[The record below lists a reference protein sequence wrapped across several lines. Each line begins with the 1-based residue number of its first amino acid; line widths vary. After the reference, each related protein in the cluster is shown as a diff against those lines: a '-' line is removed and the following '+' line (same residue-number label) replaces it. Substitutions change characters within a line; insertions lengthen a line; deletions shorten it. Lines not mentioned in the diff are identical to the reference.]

1 MGLFIGIDLGT
12 TNSVAGVA
20 TPEGVRLAAD
30 NKGKRIH
37 ASVVSL
43 STGGEHILGN
53 SAKVRKATDPGRTI
67 YSAKR
72 LIGQNVR
79 APLVQLAMASLPYP
93 VEEGNNQ
100 QPIIVVGG
108 RRMTVPEVSA
118 MVLTHLR
125 QLCEAQFEDE
135 IAGAVITVPANF
147 SDSQRQ
153 GTKEAGR
160 LAGLEVMRLVNE
172 PTAAALAYGYGRSMD
187 QRVAVFDF
195 GGGTF
200 DFSLLKIDSDIF
212 EVLGTDGEFF
222 LGGDDI
228 DQMVAEFLAAEMNR
242 SLGIDPR
249 PIPTAMNR
257 LHIAAEQIKQYLT
270 SNTLAGGTIDGIVV
284 NDSGKSVS
292 VEFELSRDKFDTMV
306 EGYVDRTIDVCRNV
320 LTTTGLEVGDIDDV
334 IMVGGST
341 RIPLVHQRL
350 SEFFS
355 QEPASRIN
363 PDEVVAHGAA
373 IQAAMLAGSVHE
385 SPRSGSGEV
394 TDELAEDGDVAA
406 KGNVAAKS
414 EVAADDDLAEN
425 PMPIDLGVKE
435 DGKPS
440 QGGGALLLDVTP
452 ATLRIAT
459 AGGYSEPFLE
469 RNSPIPVERT
479 KLFTTAQANQTRV
492 VIECYRGSARK
503 QEENELLGSLE
514 LNDIPPGDRG
524 EAKIEVT
531 FRVDPDSILHV
542 RAKDLQTE
550 NEVEAKLNVIGAPVP
565 GDQCST
571 MNLPEGLTEKQAAKF
586 RQKQE
591 KEQQRLDKKAEKGR
605 AKAEKQRQ
613 KQAKR
618 AETADED

>member
-1 MGLFIGIDLGT
+1 MGLSIGIDLGT

-30 NKGKRIH
+30 SKGNRVH

-43 STGGEHILGN
+43 PTGGGRILGN
-53 SAKVRKATDPGRTI
+53 AAKVRKATDPTQTI

-125 QLCEAQFEDE
+125 QLCEEQFGDE
-135 IAGAVITVPANF
+135 VTGAVITVPANF

-160 LAGLEVMRLVNE
+160 IAGLEVMRLVNE

-200 DFSLLKIDSDIF
+200 DFSVLKIDSDIF

-228 DQMVAEFLAAEMNR
+228 DHMIAEFLAAEMNK
-242 SLGIDPR
+242 SLHIDPR

-257 LHIAAEQIKQYLT
+257 LGIAAEQIKQYLT
-270 SNTLAGGTIDGIVV
+270 SNEEAGGTIDGIVV

-292 VEFELSRDKFDTMV
+292 VEFELTRKRFDGMI

-320 LTTTGLEVGDIDDV
+320 LATTGLEVKDIDDV

-341 RIPLVHQRL
+341 RIPLVRQRL
-350 SEFFS
+350 SEYFS
-355 QEPASRIN
+355 KQPATRIN

-373 IQAAMLAGSVHE
+373 IQAAMLAGAVHE
-385 SPRSGSGEV
+385 GERGEL
-394 TDELAEDGDVAA
+394 TDE
-406 KGNVAAKS
+406 
-414 EVAADDDLAEN
+414 LAEN
-425 PMPIDLGVKE
+425 PMPIDMGIPEEGEVN
-435 DGKPS
+435 
-440 QGGGALLLDVTP
+440 QGGAALLLDVTP

-469 RNSPIPVERT
+469 KNSPIPIERT
-479 KLFTTAQANQTRV
+479 KLFTTAHSNQSRV
-492 VIECYRGSARK
+492 VIECYRGPARR
-503 QEENELLGSLE
+503 QDENELLGSLE
-514 LNDIPPGDRG
+514 LNDIPPGERG
-524 EAKIEVT
+524 EAEIEVT

-542 RAKDLQTE
+542 RARDLRTE
-550 NEVEAKLNVIGAPVP
+550 NEVEAKLNVIGAPVADNF
-565 GDQCST
+565 GSAHD
-571 MNLPEGLTEKQAAKF
+571 LPEGLSEKQAAKL
-586 RQKQE
+586 RQKRE
-591 KEQQRLDKKAEKGR
+591 KDQQKLEKKADKDR
-605 AKAEKQRQ
+605 AKLEKQRA
-613 KQAKR
+613 KSAKR
-618 AETADED
+618 ADTGEP

>member
-1 MGLFIGIDLGT
+1 MGLSIGIDLGT

-30 NKGKRIH
+30 STGRRIH

-43 STGGEHILGN
+43 PASGSRILGN
-53 SAKVRKATDPGRTI
+53 NAKLRKATDPGQTI

-79 APLVQLAMASLPYP
+79 SPLVQLTMASLPYP

-118 MVLTHLR
+118 MVLTHLI
-125 QLCEAQFEDE
+125 QLCEEQFEDE
-135 IAGAVITVPANF
+135 VTEAVITVPANF

-160 LAGLEVMRLVNE
+160 IAGLDVMRLVNE
-172 PTAAALAYGYGRSMD
+172 PTAAALAYGYGQAMD

-200 DFSLLKIDSDIF
+200 DFSVLKIDSDIF

-228 DQMVAEFLAAEMNR
+228 DKMVAEFLAAEMNR
-242 SLGIDPR
+242 SIGVDPR
-249 PIPTAMNR
+249 PTPTAMNR
-257 LHIAAEQIKQYLT
+257 LGIAAEQIKQYLT
-270 SNTLAGGTIDGIVV
+270 SNDAAGGTIDGIVV
-284 NDSGKSVS
+284 NDVGKPMSI
-292 VEFELSRDKFDTMV
+292 EFELNRSTFDNMI

-320 LTTTGLEVGDIDDV
+320 LATTGLELGDIDSV

-341 RIPLVHQRL
+341 RIPLVRQRL
-350 SEFFS
+350 AEYFS
-355 QEPASRIN
+355 KEPATRIN

-373 IQAAMLAGSVHE
+373 IQAAMLAGAVHD
-385 SPRSGSGEV
+385 SDRGEL
-394 TDELAEDGDVAA
+394 TNE
-406 KGNVAAKS
+406 
-414 EVAADDDLAEN
+414 LAEN
-425 PMPIDLGVKE
+425 PVPIDLGISE
-435 DGKPS
+435 EGAPS
-440 QGGGALLLDVTP
+440 QGGAALLLDVTP
-452 ATLRIAT
+452 DTLRIAT
-459 AGGYSEPFLE
+459 AGGYSDAFLE
-469 RNSPIPVERT
+469 KNSPIPIERS
-479 KLFTTAQANQTRV
+479 KLFTTAHANQSRV
-492 VIECYRGSARK
+492 VIECYRGPHRRQAD
-503 QEENELLGSLE
+503 NELLGSLE

-524 EAKIEVT
+524 EAEIEVT

-542 RAKDLQTE
+542 RAKDLRTE

-565 GDQCST
+565 ADEQGFAD
-571 MNLPEGLTEKQAAKF
+571 LPAGMTEKQTAKV
-586 RQKQE
+586 RQRQE
-591 KEQQRLDKKAEKGR
+591 KRQQRLAKKAEKER
-605 AKAEKQRQ
+605 AKAEKQAR
-613 KQAKR
+613 KQAKQ
-618 AETADED
+618 AEKAEKAEKAENAENAENEGE

>member
-1 MGLFIGIDLGT
+1 MGLSIGIDLGT

-20 TPEGVRLAAD
+20 TPEGVRLAVD
-30 NKGKRIH
+30 GKGKRIH

-43 STGGEHILGN
+43 PVGGGRILGN
-53 SAKVRKATDPGRTI
+53 DAKVRKATDPAQTI

-79 APLVQLAMASLPYP
+79 APLVQLAMAALPYP

-125 QLCEAQFEDE
+125 QLCEEQFEE
-135 IAGAVITVPANF
+135 EVTGAVITVPANF

-160 LAGLEVMRLVNE
+160 IAGLEVMRLVNE
-172 PTAAALAYGYGRSMD
+172 PTAAALAYGYGRAMD

-242 SLGIDPR
+242 TLKIDPR
-249 PIPTAMNR
+249 PIPTAMSR
-257 LHIAAEQIKQYLT
+257 LSMAAEQIKQYLT
-270 SNTLAGGTIDGIVV
+270 SNQQAGGTIDGIVV
-284 NDSGKSVS
+284 NDTGKSVS
-292 VEFELSRDKFDTMV
+292 VEFELSRDRFNDMI

-320 LTTTGLEVGDIDDV
+320 LASTGLEIGDIDDV

-341 RIPLVHQRL
+341 RIPLVRERL
-350 SEFFS
+350 AEFFAK
-355 QEPASRIN
+355 EPATRIN

-373 IQAAMLAGSVHE
+373 IQAAMLAGEVHQGERAE
-385 SPRSGSGEV
+385 S
-394 TDELAEDGDVAA
+394 ADG
-406 KGNVAAKS
+406 
-414 EVAADDDLAEN
+414 LAEN
-425 PMPIDLGVKE
+425 PMPIDLGFSE
-435 DGKPS
+435 DGQPS

-459 AGGYSEPFLE
+459 AGGYSEPFVE
-469 RNSPIPVERT
+469 KNSPIPIERS
-479 KLFTTAQANQTRV
+479 KLFTTAHANQSRV
-492 VIECYRGSARK
+492 VIECYRGSKRR
-503 QEENELLGSLE
+503 QEDNELLGSLE

-524 EAKIEVT
+524 AAEIEVT

-542 RAKDLQTE
+542 RAKDLRTQ
-550 NEVEAKLNVIGAPVP
+550 NEVEAKLNVIGAPVAA
-565 GDQCST
+565 DLRT
-571 MNLPEGLTEKQAAKF
+571 TIDLPANVTDKKAAKL
-586 RQKQE
+586 RLKHE
-591 KEQQRLDKKAEKGR
+591 KEQLRLEKKAEKER
-605 AKAEKQRQ
+605 AKLEKQRL
-613 KQAKR
+613 KVAKR
-618 AETADED
+618 AETEEP

>member
-1 MGLFIGIDLGT
+1 MGLSIGIDLGT

-30 NKGKRIH
+30 KKGKRVH

-43 STGGEHILGN
+43 PPNGGRILGN
-53 SAKVRKATDPGRTI
+53 NAKVRKATDPEHTI

-79 APLVQLAMASLPYP
+79 APMVQLAMAALPYP

-118 MVLTHLR
+118 MVLSHLR
-125 QLCEAQFEDE
+125 ELCEEQFEDE
-135 IAGAVITVPANF
+135 VTGAVITVPANF
-147 SDSQRQ
+147 SDAQRQ

-160 LAGLEVMRLVNE
+160 IAGLEVMRLVNE
-172 PTAAALAYGYGRSMD
+172 PTAAALAFGYGRSMD

-228 DQMVAEFLAAEMNR
+228 DQVVAEFLAAEMNR
-242 SLGIDPR
+242 SVRIDPR

-257 LHIAAEQIKQYLT
+257 LGIAAEQIKQYLT
-270 SNTLAGGTIDGIVV
+270 SNTEAGGTIDGIVV

-292 VEFELSRDKFDTMV
+292 IEFELTRDKFDQMI
-306 EGYVDRTIDVCRNV
+306 EGYVDRTIEVCRNV
-320 LTTTGLEVGDIDDV
+320 LASAGLEAKNIDDV

-341 RIPLVHQRL
+341 RIPLVRDRL
-350 SEFFS
+350 SEFF
-355 QEPASRIN
+355 QKEPATRIN

-373 IQAAMLAGSVHE
+373 IQAAMLAGAVHE
-385 SPRSGSGEV
+385 AERGEV
-394 TDELAEDGDVAA
+394 T
-406 KGNVAAKS
+406 
-414 EVAADDDLAEN
+414 DDLAEN
-425 PMPIDLGVKE
+425 PMPIDMGIPA
-435 DGKPS
+435 DGEEAS

-459 AGGYSEPFLE
+459 AGGYSEAFLE
-469 RNSPIPVERT
+469 KNAPIPIERT
-479 KLFTTAQANQTRV
+479 KLFTTAHADQTRV
-492 VIECYRGSARK
+492 VIECYRGGERK
-503 QEENELLGSLE
+503 QEGNELLGSLE

-524 EAKIEVT
+524 EAQIEVT
-531 FRVDPDSILHV
+531 FRVDPDCILHV
-542 RAKDLQTE
+542 RAKDLRTE

-565 GDQCST
+565 EGVRATVD
-571 MNLPEGLTEKQAAKF
+571 LPKGISEKQATKLRQKAEKERLKAEKKAEKERLKAEKQAAK
-586 RQKQE
+586 
-591 KEQQRLDKKAEKGR
+591 R
-605 AKAEKQRQ
+605 AKK
-613 KQAKR
+613 
-618 AETADED
+618 DGDS